1 MPANE
6 IRFIRKSKVTTKH
19 HNVFRLY

>member
-6 IRFIRKSKVTTKH
+6 IRFIRKSKVTTKRY
-19 HNVFRLY
+19 NVFRLY